1 VNEQLQKLRKSAHL
15 PVNEILFKMF
25 ISYQDYFVKAGEIKR
40 TYKDTQHSSVSHL
53 ILGLSSE
60 ALDSVSPHLL

>member
-1 VNEQLQKLRKSAHL
+1 
-15 PVNEILFKMF
+15 MF